1 MNKAE
6 YNINV
11 PIIISISVIKMS
23 GLSNSG
29 LLISKYTNNIIA
41 MIDLPTL
48 SNDMF
53 DPSTCNIIFLGR
65 TNILSNSPFPEY
77 FVKSIKC
84 SKKTF

>member
-23 GLSNSG
+23 ALISSG
-29 LLISKYTNNIIA
+29 LLTSKYTNNIIA
-41 MIDLPTL
+41 MVDLPTL